1 MPLRPQP
8 IKPKRTAGFVPEAK
22 TAAGLKIVT
31 TENEATPFMKFLLAM
46 FKFIVF
52 YIVVFIASFF
62 G

>member
-8 IKPKRTAGFVPEAK
+8 IKPKRNAGFVPKAK

-31 TENEATPFMKFLLAM
+31 ADNDAAPFMKFLLAM